1 MLFRSDKVK
10 KRVIDAR
17 KIQMI
22 RNKKLNSQL
31 SPREIQIYCLL
42 TDEDNDY
49 LEQALIKLGLS
60 ARAWHRILKVSRTI
74 ADLDCTKN
82 IERKHISEALSYRS
96 MDRLL
101 IQMHKN
107 IG

>member
-1 MLFRSDKVK
+1 KFLY
-10 KRVIDAR
+10 I
-17 KIQMI
+17 
-22 RNKKLNSQL
+22 NKKILFTDLLCQL
-31 SPREIQIYCLL
+31 SPKEIQIHCLL
-42 TDEDNDY
+42 SDEDNNY

-60 ARAWHRILKVSRTI
+60 ARACHRILKVSRTI
-74 ADLDCTKN
+74 ADLDNSKN

-101 IQMHKN
+101 IQLHKN

>member
-1 MLFRSDKVK
+1 MTRS
-10 KRVIDAR
+10 
-17 KIQMI
+17 
-22 RNKKLNSQL
+22 KKLNSQL
-31 SPREIQIYCLL
+31 SPKEIQIHCLL
-42 TDEDNDY
+42 TDEDNEY

-74 ADLDCTKN
+74 ADLDCANN

>member
-1 MLFRSDKVK
+1 MVK
-10 KRVIDAR
+10 ERVLRAR
-17 KIQMI
+17 NIQME

-31 SPREIQIYCLL
+31 TSNDIQLYCQLS
-42 TDEDNDY
+42 DENNEY

-74 ADLDCTKN
+74 ADLELSKN

-101 IQMHKN
+101 IQLHKN